1 MKILNMQSNILQ
13 VLNLL
18 ATKMPLDFSSG
29 IFNWKSALV
38 SNFGDGVLQAYGK
51 TLAAF
56 CNGVAIDVNLNVA
69 EIVRLDTEYLKKLF
83 KLYFDNTHEI
93 KFIQCTLTV
102 GYLAYNCSVG
112 FYYRETLNNDVIIL
126 PTGADWVLHK
136 ANSKECIELCNR
148 YRCRDDCFV
157 NNKSFILRRCDSCNR
172 PFIVEYND
180 LKNTSKCMQLN
191 MCNCNRCQ
199 TI

>member
-1 MKILNMQSNILQ
+1 MQSDILQ

-38 SNFGDGVLQAYGK
+38 SNFGDGVLQAY
-51 TLAAF
+51 
-56 CNGVAIDVNLNVA
+56 
-69 EIVRLDTEYLKKLF
+69 
-83 KLYFDNTHEI
+83 DNTHEI

-126 PTGADWVLHK
+126 PTGADWILHK